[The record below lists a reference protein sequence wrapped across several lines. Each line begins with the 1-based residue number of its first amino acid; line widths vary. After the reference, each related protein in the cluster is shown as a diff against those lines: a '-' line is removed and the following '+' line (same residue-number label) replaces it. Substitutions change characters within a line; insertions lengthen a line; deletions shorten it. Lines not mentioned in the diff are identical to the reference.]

1 MKNFAL
7 SVIASLV
14 AAFILYIAPTITS
27 FLSSEDVSITV
38 SAEKEVFG
46 EHDILHVA
54 INNPTKYAIE
64 PILFKS
70 PKLTDTKI
78 VAINGLDMT
87 SSLDS
92 FPKQG
97 LSLLMPKGST
107 VFVRV
112 VAKFDG
118 ALSDIAGNLSG
129 QYSFINDT
137 GRVETDKVKVKTL
150 TEKRYEQL
158 FIMLKW
164 FLLIVAIS
172 TGVWVY
178 IHFGKDKD
186 KDREKTE
193 AQ

>member
-14 AAFILYIAPTITS
+14 AAFILYIAPAITS

-46 EHDILHVA
+46 EHDMLNVV

-129 QYSFINDT
+129 QYSFINET
-137 GRVETDKVKVKTL
+137 GRVEIDKVKVKTL
-150 TEKRYEQL
+150 TEKRYEQS
-158 FIMLKW
+158 FIILKW
-164 FLLIVAIS
+164 FLLIVVIS
-172 TGVWVY
+172 IGVWVY
-178 IHFGKDKD
+178 IHFGKSKN
-186 KDREKTE
+186 KNREKTE